1 MNHTKIVRLLQSNTP
16 TDNVLIK
23 GWVRTRRDSSDF
35 SFIEVNDGSCLKNM
49 QVIADNSLHNYDDIK
64 KISTGSAVII
74 TGNLIESQGSG
85 QKWEIQAGTVDILS
99 LTPESYP
106 LQKKTPQRRVFK
118 NHRPFKTKD

>member
-1 MNHTKIVRLLQSNTP
+1 
-16 TDNVLIK
+16 
-23 GWVRTRRDSSDF
+23 
-35 SFIEVNDGSCLKNM
+35 M